1 MSSIPTNQSLFIIDL
16 RYIAPL
22 DDISIHLDEHV
33 TFLEQNYAAG
43 HFIASGPK
51 VPRTGGVIIATAE
64 TRTSLEDL
72 LETDPFKMHELAR
85 YTVTEFLPSMM
96 VENLKD

>member
-1 MSSIPTNQSLFIIDL
+1 MSLIPTNQSIFIIGL
-16 RYIAPL
+16 YYIASL
-22 DDISIHLDEHV
+22 DDISLHLDEHV

-64 TRTSLEDL
+64 TRTSLEGL
-72 LETDPFKMHELAR
+72 IETDPFKKHDLAR

-96 VENLKD
+96 AEKLI